1 MTDTPHDPGSSADA
15 PAQAARPSPGAPNNA
30 IEIDSSQSRPR
41 WSYPWF
47 FLAVLCALLM
57 GYALGGR
64 GFAYIGVGKLYIGE
78 VVFTLGVVAMVL
90 TRRAW
95 RCLVHPVWIILLM
108 LLLWCGLRALP
119 DLGRYGVL
127 TLRDAAMAGYAL
139 FAAMVMLCLVSE
151 PWWLGRLTRRL
162 AHFGANGFF
171 AVAPL
176 LVLLTQLGGD
186 ALPHWPGAPGPLIQ
200 LKPGDAAILACGM
213 TCLLWLGYA
222 RWGWGTIALL
232 VVTLLVCGAL
242 NRSGVLGF
250 ILGTGVFVVLAWSMP
265 GVRKGVLKLLMV
277 ACLIEAVLFP
287 LHLKLRWE
295 RHGQEVA
302 SRVSILA
309 VTDRVL
315 AATGVW
321 EPVVS
326 SSTEGLEDASRSVAA
341 ANRATLS
348 STVQWRLAWWRRIAA
363 KAATADQWYRG
374 RGFGLNLADDD
385 GFQVTRDGSLRSP
398 HNIHLTYLART
409 GFPGLGLWLALQG
422 AWLITMARGW
432 WQARRRGQD
441 AWTGWFAAL
450 IGFWLAMQFNASLD
464 VYLEG
469 PVGAIWFWT
478 IFGAGMAGRWM
489 QRHDHPAPTVGCRF
503 RPSDPA

>member
-15 PAQAARPSPGAPNNA
+15 PAQDARPSPGAPNNA

-200 LKPGDAAILACGM
+200 LKPGDAALEERAASIGRAFSAQVSRAPSAHSQLLCALDFGVGPSYEVVIAGNRAGGDTGEMMTALRRVFAPNKVVLFRPAGDSPPITELAAFTKLQKAKEGKA
-213 TCLLWLGYA
+213 TAY
-222 RWGWGTIALL
+222 
-232 VVTLLVCGAL
+232 VCRNHRCKLPTVQPGAL
-242 NRSGVLGF
+242 
-250 ILGTGVFVVLAWSMP
+250 
-265 GVRKGVLKLLMV
+265 
-277 ACLIEAVLFP
+277 
-287 LHLKLRWE
+287 
-295 RHGQEVA
+295 VA
-302 SRVSILA
+302 SLN
-309 VTDRVL
+309 
-315 AATGVW
+315 
-321 EPVVS
+321 E
-326 SSTEGLEDASRSVAA
+326 ASA
-341 ANRATLS
+341 LH
-348 STVQWRLAWWRRIAA
+348 Q
-363 KAATADQWYRG
+363 K
-374 RGFGLNLADDD
+374 DD
-385 GFQVTRDGSLRSP
+385 GKKQ
-398 HNIHLTYLART
+398 
-409 GFPGLGLWLALQG
+409 
-422 AWLITMARGW
+422 
-432 WQARRRGQD
+432 
-441 AWTGWFAAL
+441 
-450 IGFWLAMQFNASLD
+450 
-464 VYLEG
+464 
-469 PVGAIWFWT
+469 
-478 IFGAGMAGRWM
+478 
-489 QRHDHPAPTVGCRF
+489 
-503 RPSDPA
+503 